1 MLESSLG
8 LKLDIIERALWEY
21 SWELENS
28 LRVKWG
34 LLEGGL
40 GVKMRLCGGS
50 LMMKF
55 ENNSLVWG
63 HS

>member
-1 MLESSLG
+1 MG

-21 SWELENS
+21 SWELESS
-28 LRVKWG
+28 LRVNWG

-40 GVKMRLCGGS
+40 GVKMRFWGGS
-50 LMMKF
+50 LVMKF
-55 ENNSLVWG
+55 TIDSMVWG